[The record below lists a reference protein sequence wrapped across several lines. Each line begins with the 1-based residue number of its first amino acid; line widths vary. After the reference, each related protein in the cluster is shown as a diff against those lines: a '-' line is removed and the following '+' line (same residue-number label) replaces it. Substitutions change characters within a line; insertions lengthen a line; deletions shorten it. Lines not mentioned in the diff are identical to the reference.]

1 MTLSE
6 LRSLVRDRTRGTVS
20 PYLMSDAEID
30 ANLNEAQREACVR
43 ALLLEDDVSITIDL
57 NTTDKRYALDPR
69 VIDVIDIAIGV
80 DKLRAFTDGWTL
92 TDGYLELERVPHAE
106 DTLTLH
112 CYLLP
117 AQSMTDDDDAPEIRP
132 IHHEALADWAIHLY
146 YLIPDADMFDGKAA
160 DRYLSRFVQA
170 FGERPSA
177 LTLRNR
183 RSKTM
188 RCVQNNGYI

>member
-1 MTLSE
+1 MKLYE
-6 LRSLVRDRTRGTVS
+6 LRNLVRSRTRDTAT
-20 PYLMSDAEID
+20 PPLMSDSEID
-30 ANLNEAQREACVR
+30 ANLNEAQREACIR
-43 ALLLEDDVSITIDL
+43 ALLLEDDVSATIDI

-69 VIDVIDIAIGV
+69 VIDVIDISIGT
-80 DKLRAFTDGWTL
+80 DKPREYTEGWTL
-92 TDGYLELERVPHAE
+92 TDGYLELDQVPAAE

-117 AQSMTDDDDAPEIRP
+117 ESNMEDDDDEPEIRP

-160 DRYLSRFVQA
+160 DRYLSRFTMA

-183 RSKTM
+183 RSKTT
-188 RCVQNNGYI
+188 RCVLNNGYI